1 MYRAAAHPIFTPR
14 RGSTRSTSRA
24 SRASVDA
31 PRIKRRRATRQ
42 STVQRGLVAAW
53 ARLIVVDMRIDRTS
67 APTRTRERLTVLPH
81 ECLLKQPRVSIS
93 AHLWR
98 RCSLGINGARG
109 PARDGACARS
119 CIVLQERRA
128 GAAHDRATLRVR
140 ARRSQHAAVSGSGVA
155 STGPHTEPGAVRS
168 GIVDEEITQ
177 VKRHARRVQPR
188 TWGITEEEN
197 KRAEGRGDG

>member
-31 PRIKRRRATRQ
+31 PRIKRRSATRQ
-42 STVQRGLVAAW
+42 STVQSGLVAAW

-109 PARDGACARS
+109 PAEMARA
-119 CIVLQERRA
+119 L
-128 GAAHDRATLRVR
+128 AHV
-140 ARRSQHAAVSGSGVA
+140 
-155 STGPHTEPGAVRS
+155 
-168 GIVDEEITQ
+168 
-177 VKRHARRVQPR
+177 
-188 TWGITEEEN
+188 
-197 KRAEGRGDG
+197 

>member
-1 MYRAAAHPIFTPR
+1 MYQAAAHPIFTPR

-109 PARDGACARS
+109 PARDG
-119 CIVLQERRA
+119 
-128 GAAHDRATLRVR
+128 
-140 ARRSQHAAVSGSGVA
+140 
-155 STGPHTEPGAVRS
+155 VRS
-168 GIVDEEITQ
+168 LMYSSSGAS
-177 VKRHARRVQPR
+177 RRRCPRPSHAPGPR
-188 TWGITEEEN
+188 AALATRCRFRFRCGLDW
-197 KRAEGRGDG
+197 ASY

>member
-31 PRIKRRRATRQ
+31 PRIKRRSATRQ

-109 PARDGACARS
+109 PARW
-119 CIVLQERRA
+119 RA
-128 GAAHDRATLRVR
+128 LAHV
-140 ARRSQHAAVSGSGVA
+140 
-155 STGPHTEPGAVRS
+155 
-168 GIVDEEITQ
+168 
-177 VKRHARRVQPR
+177 
-188 TWGITEEEN
+188 
-197 KRAEGRGDG
+197 